1 MFTKNC
7 VGFFLFY
14 LELELF
20 VQIKK
25 RSVFCTL
32 TKTKFINNSRSKQNK
47 KNSEDPFVDI
57 GKTETRAK
65 IQQKIFGNMEVR
77 TRQGFQFFKQITWFL
92 GHKRASSIFKY
103 LILHHLISII
113 K

>member
-32 TKTKFINNSRSKQNK
+32 TKTKFVNNSRSKQNK
-47 KNSEDPFVDI
+47 KNSEHPFVDI

-65 IQQKIFGNMEVR
+65 IQQKYSAIWKLELVKVFN
-77 TRQGFQFFKQITWFL
+77 FSNK
-92 GHKRASSIFKY
+92 
-103 LILHHLISII
+103 
-113 K
+113 